1 MFVGT
6 MTRVRVQCKASHDL
20 HNGARKG
27 LPMANVTEQRETGP
41 LKGLKVIDLS
51 HVMAG
56 PTFAG
61 LVGDMGADVVKVE
74 KIPGGDDARRMVPPT
89 IADESAAFLIM
100 NRNKRGIALNLKTEA
115 GRGVLSRLLKD
126 ADVLIENYRL
136 GTMEKMGFGY
146 SALRALNPK
155 LIYCS
160 ISGFGR
166 TGPYADRG
174 GFDLVA
180 QGMSGLMSITG
191 ERPGCPPMKAGAPV
205 TDITAGI
212 LACVGVLAA
221 LHSRASTAQGQ
232 MVDTSLFEAG
242 IAHTYWHSA
251 ICLATGQSPGPMGTA
266 HPLNAPYQAFPA
278 SDGWITVGAA
288 NQENWLRLL
297 EALGAPEL
305 GDDPRFANNAER
317 MRNLSV
323 LTAALT
329 PLFQHRSLAE
339 WLRRLED
346 SGVPAGPGL
355 DIAQMHADPH
365 AIARE
370 MIVETTHPTAGKV
383 KAIGLPIKF
392 SDTPGGVR
400 KAAPLLGQH
409 TLEVLRE
416 HGFSDA
422 EIEQMAA
429 QGAVHLPVSAKK
441 GATR

>member
-1 MFVGT
+1 
-6 MTRVRVQCKASHDL
+6 
-20 HNGARKG
+20 
-27 LPMANVTEQRETGP
+27 MANVTIKKMSGP
-41 LKGLKVIDLS
+41 LEGLKVIDLS
-51 HVMAG
+51 HIMAG
-56 PTFAG
+56 PACSM
-61 LVGDMGADVVKVE
+61 LLADMGADVIKVE
-74 KIPGGDDARRMVPPT
+74 KIPGGEDARRMVPPT
-89 IADESAAFLIM
+89 VGDESAAFLIM

-115 GRGVLSRLLKD
+115 GRDALSRLLKD
-126 ADVLIENYRL
+126 ADVLIENYRR
-136 GTMEKMGFGY
+136 GMMEKMGFGY
-146 SALRALNPK
+146 DALHALNPK

-191 ERPGCPPMKAGAPV
+191 ERPGCPPMKVGAPL

-221 LHSRASTAQGQ
+221 LHARESTGQGQ

-242 IAHTYWHSA
+242 ITHTYWHSA
-251 ICLATGQSPGPMGTA
+251 ICFATGQAPGPMGSA

-297 EALGAPEL
+297 EALEATEL
-305 GDDPRFANNAER
+305 RDDPRFVNNSCR
-317 MRNLSV
+317 MRNLSL
-323 LTAALT
+323 LTDALT
-329 PLFQHRSLAE
+329 PLFQRHSVAE
-339 WLRRLED
+339 WQRRLEEV
-346 SGVPAGPGL
+346 GVPAGPVL
-355 DIAQMHADPH
+355 DIAQMHADPQ
-365 AIARE
+365 ALARE
-370 MIVETTHPTAGKV
+370 MIVETLHPTVGPT

-400 KAAPLLGQH
+400 RAAPVFGQH
-409 TLEVLRE
+409 TREVLRE
-416 HGFSDA
+416 HGYSDA
-422 EIEQMAA
+422 EIDQMAA
-429 QGAVHLPVSAKK
+429 QGAIQLPASTRK